1 MAKERDKDEL
11 WQLHSEIHDVVMK
24 LIEKG
29 HDPLAIAGTLL
40 AGAVQIYKL
49 ELGEERTS
57 EMLSV
62 ISENHDMLNEVEEDT
77 YH

>member
-1 MAKERDKDEL
+1 MAKERDIEEISK
-11 WQLHSEIHDVVMK
+11 LHSEIHGVVMK

-40 AGAVQIYKL
+40 AGAVQIYKM